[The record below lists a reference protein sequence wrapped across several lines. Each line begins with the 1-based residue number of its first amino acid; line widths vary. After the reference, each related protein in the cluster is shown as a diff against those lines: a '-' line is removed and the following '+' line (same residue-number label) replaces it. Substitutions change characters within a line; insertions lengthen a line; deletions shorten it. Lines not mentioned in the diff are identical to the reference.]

1 VTRFPSG
8 LGWVIPED
16 VTTVEW
22 LARLWRDYVAL
33 APHAARIH
41 QLLTERGELL
51 GTDHLAF
58 RTFGVPGIGM
68 AEIAQPF
75 EARGWRPR
83 DHYELRDR
91 QLRARYWQHDDP
103 ALPKLLVSELMI
115 SELSPGAQ
123 AVISG
128 LLAQLPAA
136 LGDLPL
142 AGRPWRVSYAEYRA
156 LLGESDYAAWIAA
169 FGFRVHAV
177 AADFGSLSTFPDL
190 EALAAFL
197 IEHGFGVNDVLGSRA
212 EHLERLSTRPD
223 SVAVSFT
230 ETTAEITAR
239 IPSCSYELVRRYR
252 LASGE
257 LFHGFAA
264 SSSDPIFAPADLG
277 ISPTG

>member
-1 VTRFPSG
+1 
-8 LGWVIPED
+8 
-16 VTTVEW
+16 VTTAEW

-58 RTFGVPGIGM
+58 RTFAVPGIGL

-83 DHYELRDR
+83 DHYELADR

-103 ALPKLLVSELMI
+103 SLPKLLVSELMLGA
-115 SELSPGAQ
+115 LSPGAQ

-128 LLAQLPAA
+128 LLAQLPAQ

-142 AGRPWRVSYAEYRA
+142 AGRPWCLSYAEYRA

-169 FGFRVHAV
+169 FGFRIHAV
-177 AADFGSLSTFPDL
+177 AVDFGSLSTFPDL

-197 IEHGFGVNDVLGSRA
+197 IEHGFGIKDAGDAGGLIHGSRA
-212 EHLERLSTRPD
+212 EHLERLSTRAD
-223 SVAVSFT
+223 SVAVGFT
-230 ETTAEITAR
+230 ETSAR

-257 LFHGFAA
+257 LFQGFAA
-264 SSSDPIFAPADLG
+264 SSSDPIFAPSNLR